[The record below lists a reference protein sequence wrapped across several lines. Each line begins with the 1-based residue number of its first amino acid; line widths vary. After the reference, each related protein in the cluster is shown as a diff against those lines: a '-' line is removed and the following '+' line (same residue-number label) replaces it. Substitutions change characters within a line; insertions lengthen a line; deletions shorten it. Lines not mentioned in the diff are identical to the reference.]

1 MRVAVV
7 GGGIAGLSAAFHLAA
22 GGAEP
27 VVLEGSPQVGGKVRQ
42 ARLGDLTVDVGAE
55 AMLARRPE
63 ALDLVRAVGLAD
75 DLVAPEP
82 VPAMVFSRG
91 RLRPMPPTVLGV
103 PADLDALASSGILAG
118 EVISTPV
125 PVPQHDVSVAEFVAE
140 RLGREVVD
148 RLVEPLLGGVYA
160 GQADR
165 LSLLAAAAPIAA
177 LGPDLVEGAARARAA
192 APVDA
197 GPRLMGL
204 RGGVGRL
211 VGALVERG
219 GFEVRT
225 QATVRRVRRDA
236 DGWEL
241 VVGPTT
247 AAVLERF
254 DAVVMAA
261 PAPAAARLLAEA
273 APRAAFALAGV
284 DYASMVVVSFLLE
297 GADLPAGTG
306 FLVPPV
312 ESTTIKAATFSTRK
326 WAWLAEAADSATVVR
341 TSVGRAGETA
351 LLQRD
356 DASLT
361 EAALADL
368 RAIVEPEGRIGEVA
382 ASVVQRWGGGLPQYE
397 VGHLDVV
404 RRVAE
409 DVATV
414 PGLEVC
420 GAAYEGVGIAAVVG
434 TARAAAERI
443 LAG

>member
-1 MRVAVV
+1 
-7 GGGIAGLSAAFHLAA
+7 
-22 GGAEP
+22 
-27 VVLEGSPQVGGKVRQ
+27 
-42 ARLGDLTVDVGAE
+42 
-55 AMLARRPE
+55 
-63 ALDLVRAVGLAD
+63 
-75 DLVAPEP
+75 
-82 VPAMVFSRG
+82 
-91 RLRPMPPTVLGV
+91 
-103 PADLDALASSGILAG
+103 
-118 EVISTPV
+118 
-125 PVPQHDVSVAEFVAE
+125 
-140 RLGREVVD
+140 
-148 RLVEPLLGGVYA
+148 
-160 GQADR
+160 
-165 LSLLAAAAPIAA
+165 
-177 LGPDLVEGAARARAA
+177 
-192 APVDA
+192 
-197 GPRLMGL
+197 
-204 RGGVGRL
+204 
-211 VGALVERG
+211 
-219 GFEVRT
+219 
-225 QATVRRVRRDA
+225 
-236 DGWEL
+236 
-241 VVGPTT
+241 
-247 AAVLERF
+247 
-254 DAVVMAA
+254 
-261 PAPAAARLLAEA
+261 